1 MKFKV
6 KIETYT
12 VIEADNHH
20 EAERELEARRER
32 IVIDIP
38 KVERD
43 LEHDLLL
50 NAEVMSVDFEDMTE
64 TS

>member
-6 KIETYT
+6 KVETYA
-12 VIEADNHH
+12 VIEADSHH
-20 EAERELEARRER
+20 EAERELEARREK